1 MTDYRRFAIYFIPKT
16 GSSLQKFGDKWLDI
30 VQPNA
35 FPSKDKIKRTN
46 WIKIPKKYGFH
57 GTLKAPFRLRSDKNL
72 DDLIISSKNIC
83 KSIKPFSLS
92 GLKLSIIENALA
104 LTLINNSSSMSAL
117 SNQFVIQLDKFRAPL
132 SKEEISVK
140 RSRNLT
146 AKQDYNLLHWGY
158 PYVMEQFYFH
168 LTLTNTLDEENLNL
182 AKEILREEL
191 TEDCLAP
198 QTVDEVGLVGE
209 QINGDFKIITRL
221 SLTG

>member
-1 MTDYRRFAIYFIPKT
+1 M
-16 GSSLQKFGDKWLDI
+16 
-30 VQPNA
+30 
-35 FPSKDKIKRTN
+35 
-46 WIKIPKKYGFH
+46 
-57 GTLKAPFRLRSDKNL
+57 
-72 DDLIISSKNIC
+72 
-83 KSIKPFSLS
+83 
-92 GLKLSIIENALA
+92 KLSIIENALA

-182 AKEILREEL
+182 AKKYSERNLL
-191 TEDCLAP
+191 
-198 QTVDEVGLVGE
+198 
-209 QINGDFKIITRL
+209 KIVWHRKQSTR
-221 SLTG
+221 